1 MALTYFWIIWRRL
14 INNTALPVGVT
25 VFERGWLSSNN
36 ILLSGLES
44 CALVDSGY
52 STHSSQTLALVA
64 SALNGRPLD
73 LLLNTH
79 LHSDHCGGNA
89 ALQQVYP
96 DLQTFIPPG
105 HAAFVRDWNPD
116 ALTYTPTGQTCPQFR
131 FNAVLQPDTQMRLG
145 DTLWQVHA
153 APGHDPHSVILFE
166 PVSRVLIS
174 ADALWER
181 GFGVVFP
188 ELEGQDAFDEVG
200 RTLDLIETLAPLM
213 VIPGH
218 GAVFTNVAAS
228 IAAARARLRSFTENP
243 SWHIVHAVKVL
254 LKFKLLELQS
264 QPRDSLIAW
273 AQVTTYFAQI
283 HQKHFQQ
290 IDMQLWVGGLID
302 DLVRVGAATCDGPM
316 IHNAG

>member
-1 MALTYFWIIWRRL
+1 MPSNISI
-14 INNTALPVGVT
+14 LPADVT

-36 ILLSGLES
+36 ILICGAES

-52 STHSSQTLALVA
+52 ATHSAQTLALVA

-89 ALQQVYP
+89 ALQQAYP
-96 DLQTFIPPG
+96 ALTTLIPPG
-105 HAAFVRDWNPD
+105 HSAFVKDWNPN

-131 FNAVLQPDTQMRLG
+131 FDGVLHDGSEMRLG
-145 DTLWQVHA
+145 DTLWQVHT

-188 ELEGQDAFDEVG
+188 ELEGVEAFHEVG
-200 RTLDLIETLAPLM
+200 LTLDLIETLAPAV

-218 GAVFTNVAAS
+218 GAVFTSVTTS
-228 IAAARARLRSFTENP
+228 LAAARARLRSFTENP
-243 SWHIVHAVKVL
+243 SWHILHAAKVL

-264 QPRDSLIAW
+264 QPRASLIAW
-273 AQVTTYFAQI
+273 ALATPYFSQI
-283 HQKHFQQ
+283 HQTHYSQT
-290 IDMQLWVGGLID
+290 DMQEWAGALID
-302 DLVRVGAATCDGPM
+302 DLVRVGAATQDGQM
-316 IHNAG
+316 IHNTG